1 MYLKTLTVTD
11 FAGLVK
17 AEIGGL
23 EPGLN
28 IIVGDNEVGKSTL
41 LTALRA
47 AFFQKHRASG
57 EAVKAFA
64 PYHGSGRPFVSL
76 DFELGETLYSLSKAF
91 LQRPS
96 AELRWSGGQMSG
108 DAVEEKL
115 AELMR
120 FTPPGRGEP
129 KLSEHQGAFGLLWVE
144 QGRSNAG
151 LDLGAG
157 KDALTASLEGE
168 VGQILGGERGRTLTA
183 AAKALQDRFF
193 TDTLRAKTGSPLK
206 AVEERLTA
214 AEAERVEK
222 QATLRELED
231 KLKRLA
237 DRRHTLTG
245 YERDETVRKAEAAL
259 QEAEEAARRAGERE
273 REWQAADAARKHAE
287 MVRDQALDRL
297 KRRDALIAAAAEAET
312 RAAAVRAGFAAVDA
326 EARQAAADVVSRTED
341 RERARDAAR
350 LAERVEEAVRAQ
362 RELER
367 ERQAL
372 AALDERVGRAEALA
386 ADLRGR
392 QQALSAVT
400 IDDKAL
406 KAIEAAEA
414 RRRDCAVRVTVAA
427 PAVTFAPADAS
438 GSVHDAA
445 GAAVPAGEAQ
455 RVTQRTTYALGGFGT
470 VTIEP
475 GGDAAALAEEHRA
488 AEGVLAA
495 LLERVRVAGVE
506 SARAERAKARDLE
519 AEIKA
524 LTARRD
530 ALLPEGPADAGRL
543 REAAAASVER
553 LAARLSDL
561 DPAAAGEAG
570 TDAMRERLESTRRAL
585 QVAEAAL
592 EEARRA
598 SSDAALRRATAEA
611 EVAHR
616 AAEAERLR
624 AEARAAEDAQ
634 PRAALAE
641 AVAVAEADR
650 AAKAE
655 LLALRARERDAAD
668 PKAAAEALAARRTG
682 LDRIRKTVG
691 ALRDEILSLEA
702 ELRHAGGTGLGEAI
716 TGLDD
721 EIAVLQARRA
731 RLQLE
736 ADASRLLYGELA
748 RAQREAREHWLG
760 PIKSRVAPYL
770 KLIHPET
777 EVELDEETLEIKAL
791 HRSGV
796 AEDFKRLSAGARE
809 QVAVVTRLALAHV
822 LKTGGHPAAVI
833 LDDALVNTDEKRL
846 ERMHRVLER
855 AAGDLQVIVL
865 TCRERDFRDL
875 GAPIFR
881 L

>member
-17 AEIGGL
+17 TEIGVL

-41 LTALRA
+41 LAALRA
-47 AFFQKHRASG
+47 AFFQRHRASG

-64 PYHGSGRPFVSL
+64 PYHGAGRPFVSL

-91 LQRPS
+91 LQKPS
-96 AELRWSGGQMSG
+96 AELSWSGGQMSG

-115 AELMR
+115 SELMR

-168 VGQILGGERGRTLTA
+168 VGQILGGERGRTMTA

-193 TDTLRAKTGSPLK
+193 TDKLRAKTGSPLT
-206 AVEERLTA
+206 AAEERLAA
-214 AEAERVEK
+214 AEAERGEK
-222 QATLRELED
+222 RAALRELED

-237 DRRHTLTG
+237 DRRHTLAG
-245 YERDETVRKAEAAL
+245 YERDETVRKAKAAL

-273 REWQAADAARKHAE
+273 REWQAADAALKHAGAI
-287 MVRDQALDRL
+287 RDQALDRL
-297 KRRDALIAAAAEAET
+297 KRRDALVAAAAEAEM
-312 RAAAVRAGFAAVDA
+312 RAAAVRETFGALDA
-326 EARQAAADVVSRTED
+326 EARQAAADVLARTED
-341 RERARDAAR
+341 RERARDGAR
-350 LAERVEEAVRAQ
+350 LAEQAEEAVRAK

-372 AALDERVGRAEALA
+372 ARLDERVGQAEVLA
-386 ADLRGR
+386 AELRAR
-392 QQALSAVT
+392 QQAFAAVT
-400 IDDKAL
+400 VNDKAL
-406 KAIEAAEA
+406 KAIEDAET
-414 RRRDCAVRVTVAA
+414 RRRDCAVRLSVAA
-427 PAVTFAPADAS
+427 PAVTFSPAEATR
-438 GSVHDAA
+438 VVRDAA
-445 GAAVPAGEAQ
+445 GAAILAGEVR
-455 RVTQRTTYALGGFGT
+455 RVTQRATFSLDCFGT

-475 GGDAAALAEEHRA
+475 GGDAAALAEEHRV
-488 AEGVLAA
+488 AERALAS
-495 LLERVRVAGVE
+495 LLERAKVSTVE
-506 SARAERAKARDLE
+506 AARAERTTARDVE

-524 LTARRD
+524 LASRRD
-530 ALLPEGPADAGRL
+530 ALLPEGLAEAGRL
-543 REAAAASVER
+543 REAVAASVER
-553 LAARLSDL
+553 LAARLPDADIAASGEEE
-561 DPAAAGEAG
+561 PA
-570 TDAMRERLESTRRAL
+570 AMREQLESTRRVL
-585 QVAEAAL
+585 QAAEAAL
-592 EEARRA
+592 EEARRT

-611 EVAHR
+611 EVTHR

-624 AEARAAEDAQ
+624 TEATTAEDAQ

-641 AVAVAEADR
+641 VVAVAEAER
-650 AAKAE
+650 TAKAE

-668 PKAAAEALAARRTG
+668 PKAAAEALATRRTG

-716 TGLDD
+716 TRLED
-721 EIAVLQARRA
+721 EIAALQTRRA

-777 EVELDEETLEIKAL
+777 EVELDEETLDIKAL
-791 HRSGV
+791 HRAGV